1 MNPAAPTPTLD
12 DFFAAWDLFR
22 DPVLAA
28 MIAGATL
35 GYLGVYIVLR
45 RMVFVS
51 AAQSQASGRGVAFAF
66 YAQMALGATGL
77 FAQPLACATLFTL
90 VTTLV
95 LAKPGDGAWLSRESV
110 LGGVYLIGSAGALIV
125 GTKIQQEA
133 HEISSILFG
142 TAVLVTPSDLI
153 LLATVCSVVMAVQLV
168 GARGFRFASFD
179 PDGARVR
186 GLPVRLLD
194 AVLFASI
201 ALVVSFATRVLGALP
216 IFAFTV
222 LPPIAAILV
231 APSVRIALALA
242 TALGALSG
250 GIGYLVSFRFSFPVG
265 ASQAA
270 TAVLFVIV
278 MGAVRATLQRLAT
291 PKYNPRASIHPAT

>member
-1 MNPAAPTPTLD
+1 MNPAAQPPTLD

-22 DPVLAA
+22 DPVFAG

-51 AAQSQASGRGVAFAF
+51 AALSQAAGLGVAFAF
-66 YAQMALGATGL
+66 YAQIALGATGL

-95 LAKPGDGAWLSRESV
+95 LAKPGDGVWLSRESI

-153 LLATVCSVVMAVQLV
+153 LLATVCAVVMAVQLFA
-168 GARGFRFASFD
+168 ARGFRFASFD

-186 GLPVRLLD
+186 GLPVGLLD

-201 ALVVSFATRVLGALP
+201 AVVVSFATRVLGALP
-216 IFAFTV
+216 IFAFSV
-222 LPPIAAILV
+222 LPAMAAILV
-231 APSVRIALALA
+231 APNVRIALALA
-242 TALGALSG
+242 TAFGALSG

-270 TAVLFVIV
+270 TAVVLVV
-278 MGAVRATLQRLAT
+278 AMAAVRATLHRLSAAS
-291 PKYNPRASIHPAT
+291 YRPRTSIRPTT

>member
-1 MNPAAPTPTLD
+1 MNPAVQTPTFD
-12 DFFAAWDLFR
+12 EFFAAWDLFR

-35 GYLGVYIVLR
+35 GYLGVYVVLR

-51 AAQSQASGRGVAFAF
+51 AALSQAAGLGVAFAF
-66 YAQMALGATGL
+66 YTQIAVGATGFL
-77 FAQPLACATLFTL
+77 ADPLVCATSFTL
-90 VTTLV
+90 AATLV
-95 LAKPGDGAWLSRESV
+95 LAKPGDGSWVSRESV
-110 LGGVYLIGSAGALIV
+110 LGAVYLIGSAGTLIA

-142 TAVLVTPSDLI
+142 TAVLVTPSDLN
-153 LLATVCSVVMAVQLV
+153 LLTIVCAVVMTVQLFA
-168 GARGFRFASFD
+168 ARGFRFASFD

-186 GLPVRLLD
+186 GLPVRLLE

-216 IFAFTV
+216 IFAFSV
-222 LPPIAAILV
+222 LPAMAAILV
-231 APSVRIALALA
+231 APSVSLALALA

-250 GIGYLVSFRFSFPVG
+250 GLGYLVSFRFALPVG

-270 TAVLFVIV
+270 TALLFIV
-278 MGAVRATLQRLAT
+278 AMGAGRAILERVSASFV
-291 PKYNPRASIHPAT
+291 PRASLRPTI